1 MAKSDPKRKIIADN
15 RRARYDYEIEDVI
28 EAGIMLEGTEVKGL
42 REGTA
47 SIQDS
52 YASPEDGAI
61 YLVNA
66 YIPEYQ
72 AANRFNHEA
81 RRRRKLLLHTREIA
95 RLGDAVRTKGLTLVP
110 LRLYFNEKGRVKV
123 ELALAKGKKNHDKR
137 ATERARDW
145 DRQKQRLLRD
155 LG

>member
-1 MAKSDPKRKIIADN
+1 MAKKEPKRKVIADN
-15 RRARYDYEIEDVI
+15 RRARYDYEITDTL

-42 REGTA
+42 REGKATI
-47 SIQDS
+47 SDS

-81 RRRRKLLLHTREIA
+81 RRKRKLLLHTREIA
-95 RLGDAVRTKGLTLVP
+95 RLSDAVRTKGMTLVP
-110 LRLYFNEKGRVKV
+110 MKLYFNEKGRVKI
-123 ELALAKGKKNHDKR
+123 ELALAKGKKSHDKR

-155 LG
+155 HG